1 MTLNKLLVLGFLLVA
16 AGIVLVA
23 YGSVEQGNVSTGG
36 FILIG
41 PFPIV
46 FGTGSNGGELAL
58 LSVLLGGLMVVLL
71 LVMASRFRTLTHEGE
86 EETNK

>member
-1 MTLNKLLVLGFLLVA
+1 MVVLGALLVVA
-16 AGIVLVA
+16 GVALVA
-23 YGSVEQGNVSTGG
+23 YGAAGQGNASAGG

-58 LSVLLGGLMVVLL
+58 LSVLLGVLMVVLL
-71 LVMASRFRTLTHEGE
+71 LVMALRAWRTQPAR
-86 EETNK
+86 

>member
-1 MTLNKLLVLGFLLVA
+1 MSKLLTVGILLVVVGLAVMVAGDA
-16 AGIVLVA
+16 AEAG
-23 YGSVEQGNVSTGG
+23 VSTGG

-58 LSVLLGGLMVVLL
+58 ISAVLGVLMVALL
-71 LVMASRFRTLTHEGE
+71 LATSLRRRNLTSEGE
-86 EETNK
+86 GETDK

>member
-1 MTLNKLLVLGFLLVA
+1 LNKVVVLGALLVA
-16 AGIVLVA
+16 AGVVLVA
-23 YGSVEQGNVSTGG
+23 YGAAGQGNASTGG

-58 LSVLLGGLMVVLL
+58 LSVLLGVLMVVLL
-71 LVMASRFRTLTHEGE
+71 LVMALRLRRTRPTR
-86 EETNK
+86 

>member
-1 MTLNKLLVLGFLLVA
+1 LNKVVVLGALLVVA
-16 AGIVLVA
+16 GVALVA
-23 YGSVEQGNVSTGG
+23 YGAAGQGNASAGG

-58 LSVLLGGLMVVLL
+58 LSVLLGVLMVVLL
-71 LVMASRFRTLTHEGE
+71 LVMALRAWRTQPAR
-86 EETNK
+86 

>member
-1 MTLNKLLVLGFLLVA
+1 MVLGALLVVAGFA
-16 AGIVLVA
+16 LVA
-23 YGSVEQGNVSTGG
+23 YGAAGQGNASAGG

-58 LSVLLGGLMVVLL
+58 LSVLLGALMVVLL
-71 LVMASRFRTLTHEGE
+71 LVMALRLWRT
-86 EETNK
+86 KQAR

>member
-1 MTLNKLLVLGFLLVA
+1 MKGLFVAGFLLVVV
-16 AGIVLVA
+16 GIALLV
-23 YGSVEQGNVSTGG
+23 YGSVSQGSASAGG

-58 LSVLLGGLMVVLL
+58 ISLLAGVVMVVLL
-71 LVMASRFRTLTHEGE
+71 LVTAWRFRALTGKGTE
-86 EETNK
+86 EIDK